1 MDRHVTMSLLKTV
14 VLLDV
19 VKVIT
24 TDDDSPL
31 HLHLLDDT
39 SKNSTTN
46 GNITSEWA
54 LLVNVGSLN
63 CSFGGFEA

>member
-1 MDRHVTMSLLKTV
+1 VDRHVTMSLLKTV

-54 LLVNVGSLN
+54 LLVNVGTLNSL
-63 CSFGGFEA
+63 

>member
-19 VKVIT
+19 MKVIT

-54 LLVNVGSLN
+54 LLVNVGTLNSL
-63 CSFGGFEA
+63 

>member
-1 MDRHVTMSLLKTV
+1 MSLLKTV

-54 LLVNVGSLN
+54 LLVNVGTLNSL
-63 CSFGGFEA
+63 

>member
-54 LLVNVGSLN
+54 LLVNVGTLNSLK
-63 CSFGGFEA
+63 

>member
-19 VKVIT
+19 MEIVT
-24 TDDDSPL
+24 ADDDSPL

-54 LLVNVGSLN
+54 LLVNVGTLNSL
-63 CSFGGFEA
+63 

>member
-1 MDRHVTMSLLKTV
+1 VDRHVTMSLLKTV

-54 LLVNVGSLN
+54 LLVNVGTLNSLK
-63 CSFGGFEA
+63 

>member
-54 LLVNVGSLN
+54 LLVNVGTLNSL
-63 CSFGGFEA
+63 